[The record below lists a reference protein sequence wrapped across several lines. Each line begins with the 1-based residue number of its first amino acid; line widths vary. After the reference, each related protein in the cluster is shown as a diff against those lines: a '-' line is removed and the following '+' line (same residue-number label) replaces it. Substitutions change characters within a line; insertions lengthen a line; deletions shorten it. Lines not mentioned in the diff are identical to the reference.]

1 MELPVRVFG
10 CERKKKL
17 RSLILIIAA
26 SLCFTPIYSH
36 AQGTTIYPSYDRS
49 TQQTLQELER
59 LIGLGN
65 TKEATDL
72 IDRVIKGVG
81 FIQPL
86 ARSFYRLAQN
96 ETNTELLAQYYT
108 TIIKEYPDSAW
119 AQQAVIDFI
128 PVILMS
134 SDQMGQESV
143 DYIWF
148 HVTELLTLSAD
159 AADIPENA
167 EILRAQVFIKLVL
180 LAHHR
185 REAERVLDLVQR
197 EVSNSIQEKDQL
209 SIAQLFAEMRIQ
221 SENSHELAVKQWLQ
235 DYPQSDLR
243 PFVLRKLFEIT
254 NNPSLKEEISRQMF
268 NGYTNSIET
277 EILKGYISAGN

>member
-1 MELPVRVFG
+1 M
-10 CERKKKL
+10 
-17 RSLILIIAA
+17 IIAA
-26 SLCFTPIYSH
+26 VLFLSPLYSH

-65 TKEATDL
+65 AKEATDL

-86 ARSFYRLAQN
+86 AKSFYRLAMN

-108 TIIKEYPDSAW
+108 TIIKEYPESAW

-128 PVILMS
+128 PILLMS
-134 SDQMGQESV
+134 SEQFGQEPV
-143 DYIWF
+143 DYIWM
-148 HVTELLTLSAD
+148 HVTELITPSAD
-159 AADIPENA
+159 AVEIPENA
-167 EILRAQVFIKLVL
+167 EILRAQVFLKLVL

-185 REAERVLDLVQR
+185 REAERVLNLTQNETLIIEQV
-197 EVSNSIQEKDQL
+197 KDQI
-209 SIAQLFAEMRIQ
+209 SIAQLFAQLRIQ
-221 SENSHELAVKQWLQ
+221 SENSNETGFKQWLQ
-235 DYPQSDLR
+235 DYPQSDLQ

-254 NNPSLKEEISRQMF
+254 NDSSLKDEITRQMF
-268 NGYTNSIET
+268 NGYANSIET
-277 EILKGYISAGN
+277 EILKGYISTGN